1 MGRITLMLV
10 GAVVAAIATG
20 SADAQESSA
29 AIKERR
35 EHMKAMGGSMQ
46 SIGKYLKGEGVTL
59 DQARGAATSLRQHA
73 DANLTGLF
81 PPGTGVGVGESKAKP
96 EIWVRNGE
104 FQQGYQRLRAAAGT
118 LEEAVQSGEQPRI
131 ATAVQDTGKACAGCH
146 DSFRAPLK

>member
-1 MGRITLMLV
+1 MPPRLPCLLVVQSAGVAKLQGRDRVMGRITLMLV

-73 DANLTGLF
+73 DANL
-81 PPGTGVGVGESKAKP
+81 
-96 EIWVRNGE
+96 
-104 FQQGYQRLRAAAGT
+104 
-118 LEEAVQSGEQPRI
+118 
-131 ATAVQDTGKACAGCH
+131 
-146 DSFRAPLK
+146 